1 MERGGEMIYD
11 RIENAGRYLGISKN
25 LDTALHYIMDTDLSA
40 LQDGKH
46 TVDGEDVFVNVMHA
60 ETKAE
65 RAEYEF
71 HEKYYD
77 IQIDLEGA
85 EDIRFAAEYEEIT
98 KPYSGDNDIGMGHA
112 ECEVLCHLRPGRF
125 VICEP
130 TEPHL
135 PGCAVG
141 GAEKPIR
148 KAVVKV
154 RG

>member
-1 MERGGEMIYD
+1 MIYD
-11 RIENAGRYLGISKN
+11 KIENAKRYLGISKN

-40 LQDGKH
+40 LEDGRH
-46 TVDGEDVFVNVMHA
+46 IVDSENVFVNVMQA
-60 ETKAE
+60 VTKAGNC
-65 RAEYEF
+65 EYEF

-85 EDIRFAAEYEEIT
+85 EDIRFATEYQEIT
-98 KPYSGDNDIGMGHA
+98 KPYNEAADIGMGLA
-112 ECEVLCHLRPGRF
+112 RCEAVCHMEPGRF

-135 PGCAVG
+135 PGIAVEDV
-141 GAEKPIR
+141 EKPIR

-154 RG
+154 HR

>member
-1 MERGGEMIYD
+1 MIFD
-11 RIENAGRYLGISKN
+11 KIDNAGRYFGISRN
-25 LDTALHYIMDTDLSA
+25 LDTALRYIMDTDLAA
-40 LQDGKH
+40 LEDGKH
-46 TVDGEDVFVNVMHA
+46 IVDGEDVFVNVMHA
-60 ETKAE
+60 FTKADKD
-65 RAEYEF
+65 EYEF

-85 EDIRFAAEYEEIT
+85 EDIRFSTSYQEIT
-98 KPYSGDNDIGMGHA
+98 KPYREEKDLGMGHA
-112 ECEVLCHLRPGRF
+112 RCEAVCHMEPGRF

-135 PGCAVG
+135 PGAAVDG
-141 GAEKPIR
+141 QERQIR